1 MMGETTM
8 TDRSDVEAMAH
19 DHAERYHAALARA
32 HGVRSV
38 AHNRRWYAVLLLL
51 TTREGLWDAY
61 SDRIDYT
68 KGTVELD
75 EAPYLGV
82 VERLLLDVARSLL
95 EGPRSVDI
103 AACCTELDDRAFE
116 VVVAAVR
123 LMHGEKTATLDL
135 WDPFRM
141 WSAS

>member
-1 MMGETTM
+1 
-8 TDRSDVEAMAH
+8 
-19 DHAERYHAALARA
+19 
-32 HGVRSV
+32 
-38 AHNRRWYAVLLLL
+38 
-51 TTREGLWDAY
+51 
-61 SDRIDYT
+61 
-68 KGTVELD
+68 
-75 EAPYLGV
+75 
-82 VERLLLDVARSLL
+82 LL